1 MNSFW
6 ILVSCVFKGDLW
18 NTFLFSS
25 VLAHADRWDASI
37 HPLWKQFSRES
48 SWSPC
53 DCIPPLHPTS
63 AQLSHPHPQSQEV
76 SVWACWPRLLWLR
89 WPRPHQTPPAEPNA
103 GWDPGLI
110 ASLQHLWLQRSQ
122 SLRPLYFIFSIFFL
136 FLSFFKLAKDEVTML
151 QWVIH
156 LEFMFSGSY
165 FHLRAYLLVGCLYVR
180 FMSHVARLCFS
191 CFFFLTHPVH
201 TSFLQHLQYLL
212 FSGWGDFFFQ

>member
-6 ILVSCVFKGDLW
+6 MLVLCVFKGDLW
-18 NTFLFSS
+18 NTFLFF
-25 VLAHADRWDASI
+25 LCPGTRWSLRCL
-37 HPLWKQFSRES
+37 HPPPVDCRES

-76 SVWACWPRLLWLR
+76 SVWTCWPRLLWLR
-89 WPRPHQTPPAEPNA
+89 WPRPYQTPPAEPNA

-122 SLRPLYFIFSIFFL
+122 SLRPLCFIFSFFFL
-136 FLSFFKLAKDEVTML
+136 FFLSFFKLAKDEVTML

-165 FHLRAYLLVGCLYVR
+165 FHSLAYLLAGCLYVR
-180 FMSHVARLCFS
+180 FMSHLARLCFS
-191 CFFFLTHPVH
+191 CFFFLPHPVH
-201 TSFLQHLQYLL
+201 TSFPQHLQYLL